1 MADSGGAGGGSN
13 AGPNPASSAGSPL
26 ESTASTTA
34 SASTSTTSSGAVS
47 LELVGP
53 EELSFVPRFG
63 RSAFQVV
70 LNTTS
75 FGSIMSQ
82 LNDTAT
88 AAAAQA
94 AGSLEPPPVSL
105 LETGCFTNSSA
116 GNGRRAGEGW
126 RDCVEACSTP
136 SAMFNSSFT
145 FWNCLT
151 LGAVALYAQSEGMVL
166 DQGQMATVGQGLG
179 FSSLDEFNS
188 TQILSNTV
196 NCIKGSCQDYSLGSC
211 TDNITTLDL
220 SGSQDKVVDLFNAL
234 EGYCDGEESI
244 VNSDIAGP
252 GVSISRSLPRY
263 SLGSC

>member
-1 MADSGGAGGGSN
+1 M
-13 AGPNPASSAGSPL
+13 
-26 ESTASTTA
+26 
-34 SASTSTTSSGAVS
+34 
-47 LELVGP
+47 
-53 EELSFVPRFG
+53 PRFG

-82 LNDTAT
+82 LNDTAG
-88 AAAAQA
+88 AAAAQMG
-94 AGSLEPPPVSL
+94 GSSQPPPVSL

-116 GNGRRAGEGW
+116 GSGARAGEGW

-136 SAMFNSSFT
+136 SSMFNSSFT

-151 LGAVALYAQSEGMVL
+151 LGAVAMYAQSDGMVL
-166 DQGQMATVGQGLG
+166 DAGRVASVGAGLG

-196 NCIKGSCQDYSLGSC
+196 DCIKGSCQDYSLGSC
-211 TDNITTLDL
+211 TDNITTLDI

-234 EGYCDGEESI
+234 QGYCDGEESI

-252 GVSISRSLPRY
+252 GVRP
-263 SLGSC
+263 

>member
-1 MADSGGAGGGSN
+1 MADSGGAAGGGGSFP
-13 AGPNPASSAGSPL
+13 GPNSASLSTVTTTTATSSAASSS
-26 ESTASTTA
+26 STA
-34 SASTSTTSSGAVS
+34 GAVR

-82 LNDTAT
+82 VDDV
-88 AAAAQA
+88 AAAYAAQA
-94 AGSLEPPPVSL
+94 GGSQVPPPVSL

-116 GNGRRAGEGW
+116 GNGLRAGEGW
-126 RDCVEACSTP
+126 RDCVEACSAP

-151 LGAVALYAQSEGMVL
+151 LGAVALYAQSGSMVL
-166 DQGQMATVGQGLG
+166 DSGRVASVGQGLG
-179 FSSLDEFNS
+179 FNSLDEFNS

-196 NCIKGSCQDYSLGSC
+196 DCIKGSCQDYSLGSC
-211 TDNITTLDL
+211 TDNITTLDI

-234 EGYCDGEESI
+234 EGYCNGEESI

-252 GVSISRSLPRY
+252 GVSIAR
-263 SLGSC
+263 LGLCC

>member
-13 AGPNPASSAGSPL
+13 PGPDSASSSSSL
-26 ESTASTTA
+26 VSSSLTSTAA
-34 SASTSTTSSGAVS
+34 SSSSSSGAVS

-82 LNDTAT
+82 LNDTAA

-94 AGSLEPPPVSL
+94 GGSSQPPPVSL

-116 GNGRRAGEGW
+116 GNGMRAGEGW
-126 RDCVEACSTP
+126 RDCVEACSAP

-151 LGAVALYAQSEGMVL
+151 LGAVALYVQSDGMVL
-166 DQGQMATVGQGLG
+166 DSGRVASVGQGLG

-196 NCIKGSCQDYSLGSC
+196 DCIKGSCQDYSLGSC
-211 TDNITTLDL
+211 TDNITTLDI

-234 EGYCDGEESI
+234 QGYCDGEESI

-252 GVSISRSLPRY
+252 GVRP
-263 SLGSC
+263 

>member
-1 MADSGGAGGGSN
+1 MAYSDGAGSGPDGGSD
-13 AGPNPASSAGSPL
+13 AGATLQLSGA
-26 ESTASTTA
+26 STASGSSSSSTA
-34 SASTSTTSSGAVS
+34 VT
-47 LELVGP
+47 LELIGP

-75 FGSIMSQ
+75 FGSIVSQ
-82 LNDTAT
+82 LNDVGT

-94 AGSLEPPPVSL
+94 GGSQPPPVSL

-116 GNGRRAGEGW
+116 GSGARAGEGW

-151 LGAVALYAQSEGMVL
+151 LGAVALYAQSGGMAL
-166 DQGQMATVGQGLG
+166 DSASVATVGQGLG
-179 FSSLDEFNS
+179 FSSLDQFNS
-188 TQILSNTV
+188 SQILDNTV

-211 TDNITTLDL
+211 TDNITTLDI
-220 SGSQDKVVDLFNAL
+220 SGSQDKVNDLFSAL
-234 EGYCDGEESI
+234 QGYCDGEESI

-252 GVSISRSLPRY
+252 GVRPQ
-263 SLGSC
+263 

>member
-1 MADSGGAGGGSN
+1 MMADSGGAGGGSYP
-13 AGPNPASSAGSPL
+13 GPDSASSSSLL
-26 ESTASTTA
+26 ESSLTSTAS
-34 SASTSTTSSGAVS
+34 STSSSSGAVS

-53 EELSFVPRFG
+53 EELSFVPKFG
-63 RSAFQVV
+63 RAAFQVV

-82 LNDTAT
+82 LNDTA
-88 AAAAQA
+88 AARDAQA
-94 AGSLEPPPVSL
+94 AGALQPPPVSL

-116 GNGRRAGEGW
+116 GTGARAGEGW

-136 SAMFNSSFT
+136 SSMFNSSFN

-151 LGAVALYAQSEGMVL
+151 IGAVALYAQSDGMVL
-166 DQGQMATVGQGLG
+166 NSGAVATVGQGLG

-188 TQILSNTV
+188 TQIFANTV
-196 NCIKGSCQDYSLGSC
+196 DCIKGSCQDYSLGSC
-211 TDNITTLDL
+211 TDNVTTLDI

-234 EGYCDGEESI
+234 QNYCDGEESI

-252 GVSISRSLPRY
+252 GVRPPKSFPVEY
-263 SLGSC
+263 LGRC